1 MTVRGFDHVS
11 LPTGDPEA
19 CIDFYRRLGFNI
31 LYEMEWRAG
40 DSQLF
45 AIQVGEHSKIN
56 VHPPKLWQNPKFEAR
71 GPTAKPGCGDF
82 CFFFDGSLEA
92 AEKLSVDAGSEVI
105 FGPYDQ
111 KGGGQAGQRQGTSIY
126 CRDPDGN
133 LLEFMTYPVRGDTD
147 SD

>member
-11 LPTGDPEA
+11 LPTSDPDA
-19 CIDFYRRLGFNI
+19 CIDFYRCLGFNI
-31 LYEMEWRAG
+31 LYEAEWRAG

-71 GPTAKPGCGDF
+71 GPMAEPGCGDL

-92 AEKLSVDAGSEVI
+92 AEKLIVDAGSEVA

-111 KGGGQAGQRQGTSIY
+111 KGGGEAGQRRGTSIY

-133 LLEFMTYPVRGDTD
+133 LLEFMTYPARAGAD
-147 SD
+147 